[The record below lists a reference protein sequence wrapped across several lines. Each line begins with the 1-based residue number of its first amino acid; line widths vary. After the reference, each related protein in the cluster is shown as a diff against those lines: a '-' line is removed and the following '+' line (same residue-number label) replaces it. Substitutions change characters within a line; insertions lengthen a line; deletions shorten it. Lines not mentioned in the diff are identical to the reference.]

1 MREYFLGLI
10 AFAFFG
16 AVILSLAPSGTPRRY
31 LRLLCGL
38 CSIGCIALPIF
49 DIASGEGVSAE
60 SFAAIFDADR
70 EIDGANVEIYNL
82 AINSASVDNAELAL
96 KERISA
102 ELDSDYDAIDV
113 EISLAESTAGAYI
126 ERIWIYIYPSGI
138 ALDPARIEST
148 VGEVFDAPC
157 EFVYRGK

>member
-16 AVILSLAPSGTPRRY
+16 AVILSLAPSGSPRRY

-49 DIASGEGVSAE
+49 DLASGEGISAE
-60 SFAAIFDADR
+60 SLTAIFAADR
-70 EIDGANVEIYNL
+70 EIDESSVEIYNS
-82 AINSASVDNAELAL
+82 AINSASVENAELAL
-96 KERISA
+96 RERISA
-102 ELDSDYDAIDV
+102 ELDSDYDAVDV
-113 EISLAESTAGAYI
+113 KIALAESGDGAGV
-126 ERIWIYIYPSGI
+126 EKIWIYIYPSGI
-138 ALDPARIEST
+138 ALDPARIEAV
-148 VGEVFDAPC
+148 VGEVFCAPC